1 MCLHAVN
8 TSFYS
13 IAAELRMS
21 NRRFLTEASTQPIKS
36 TKAQHRRAESGVQYH
51 SELRPPLTSKYL
63 SSDHASQ
70 SHTPDDHSPKYRI
83 NTHSSLNNTCISLP
97 TVPDSP
103 VTTKASSRSFVRTL
117 SNLTDMM
124 EETQGKVADA
134 VGYRRAISLLD
145 AEVIRLKKESQSKSR
160 QIDSLSSRLQSYVG
174 KVSPRAGGVEAA
186 GVRRELSEASRK
198 VAAAELEITRLKEL
212 NSSTELH
219 LQATQAQISSLSQR
233 LSDRDSASS
242 PLYAVLA
249 CFQRENKT
257 LKEEIHRL
265 QGELVGQES
274 YHALERELKEVEARQ
289 SKLEEENKAL
299 RRKTEEGDD
308 RRKREDRRLAEIAGN
323 VSDRK
328 REVGQLAEVV
338 RIITHGDSISATLLL
353 GSRLP
358 NPPLPCPDAPMDYL
372 AQETLQLQREIA
384 GLRQLL
390 ADVYAEQSG
399 LLCSPQ

>member
-1 MCLHAVN
+1 
-8 TSFYS
+8 
-13 IAAELRMS
+13 MS
-21 NRRFLTEASTQPIKS
+21 NRRFLAEARAQPIKS
-36 TKAQHRRAESGVQYH
+36 TKAQHQRAESGVQHH
-51 SELRPPLTSKYL
+51 SELHPPLTSKYM
-63 SSDHASQ
+63 SSDHVSH
-70 SHTPDDHSPKYRI
+70 SHTLDDHSPKSRI

-124 EETQGKVADA
+124 EETHGKVADV

-145 AEVIRLKKESQSKSR
+145 AEVIRLKQESQSKSR
-160 QIDSLSSRLQSYVG
+160 QIESLSSRLQSLAG
-174 KVSPRAGGVEAA
+174 MASPRAHALHASDHHTVEAA
-186 GVRRELSEASRK
+186 GVRRELSEANRK
-198 VAAAELEITRLKEL
+198 VVAAELEIQRLREL
-212 NSSTELH
+212 NSTTEMH

-233 LSDRDSASS
+233 LSDRDSASN

-274 YHALERELKEVEARQ
+274 YYALERELKGVEARQ

-299 RRKTEEGDD
+299 RKKAEEGEE

-328 REVGQLAEVV
+328 REVGQLTEVV
-338 RIITHGDSISATLLL
+338 RIITHGESISASLLL
-353 GSRLP
+353 GSRLS
-358 NPPLPCPDAPMDYL
+358 NPPLPCPDAPVDYL

-384 GLRQLL
+384 GLRQML